1 MTIARRWVINAYFAA
16 CVLKK
21 EPCSY
26 VNIEMEKVRV
36 QIQKQT
42 AVFVMARS
50 EIAFLCRTLCT
61 WCAHLHLCGFKK
73 YENRGIYMVFINMR
87 TRGLIR

>member
-1 MTIARRWVINAYFAA
+1 
-16 CVLKK
+16 
-21 EPCSY
+21 
-26 VNIEMEKVRV
+26 MEKVRV

-61 WCAHLHLCGFKK
+61 WCTHLRLCGFKK
-73 YENRGIYMVFINMR
+73 CESGGEPEIAHPSNSKSEEWCEPQTALPTKHFANI
-87 TRGLIR
+87 